1 MIKETSYLILIW
13 INTFLKVCRV
23 QRVCFGSSFY
33 QGLSAN
39 SWYRIFSASCV
50 WVCKTNHEKGW
61 VLQRERERELSK
73 VLNQLDLFGGSRRL
87 VSHFWGS
94 FCQNIMFLWCT
105 FTRMP
110 ALSLFCF
117 SCSHLVKIMIPTFDC
132 MLYFLSFL
140 CTSLHSVYSSGRT
153 FLLFPMFYYWHKQHM
168 RRHCGINSVSSCSQF
183 MWGKRRLLYTLK
195 GEAQSQQ
202 LSCILYSYKSEL
214 KM

>member
-1 MIKETSYLILIW
+1 MFVLVPASTKDYQPTAGIAFFQHHASEFVKQTMR
-13 INTFLKVCRV
+13 KVEFC
-23 QRVCFGSSFY
+23 
-33 QGLSAN
+33 
-39 SWYRIFSASCV
+39 
-50 WVCKTNHEKGW
+50 
-61 VLQRERERELSK
+61 RERERELSK
-73 VLNQLDLFGGSRRL
+73 VLNQLDLCGSSRRL

-140 CTSLHSVYSSGRT
+140 CTSLHSVYSSGCT

-214 KM
+214 KI

>member
-1 MIKETSYLILIW
+1 MFVLVPASTKDYQPTAGIAFFQHHASEFVKQTMR
-13 INTFLKVCRV
+13 KVEFC
-23 QRVCFGSSFY
+23 
-33 QGLSAN
+33 
-39 SWYRIFSASCV
+39 
-50 WVCKTNHEKGW
+50 
-61 VLQRERERELSK
+61 REREGELSK

-140 CTSLHSVYSSGRT
+140 CTSLHSVYSSGCT

>member
-1 MIKETSYLILIW
+1 MFVLVPASTKDYQPTAGIAFFQHHASEFVKQTMR
-13 INTFLKVCRV
+13 KVEFC
-23 QRVCFGSSFY
+23 
-33 QGLSAN
+33 
-39 SWYRIFSASCV
+39 
-50 WVCKTNHEKGW
+50 
-61 VLQRERERELSK
+61 REREGELSK
-73 VLNQLDLFGGSRRL
+73 VLNQLDLCGGSRRL

-132 MLYFLSFL
+132 MLYFLCFL

-202 LSCILYSYKSEL
+202 LSCILYSCKS
-214 KM
+214 

>member
-1 MIKETSYLILIW
+1 MFVLVPASTKDYQPTAGIAFFQHHASEFVKQTMR
-13 INTFLKVCRV
+13 KVEFC
-23 QRVCFGSSFY
+23 
-33 QGLSAN
+33 
-39 SWYRIFSASCV
+39 
-50 WVCKTNHEKGW
+50 
-61 VLQRERERELSK
+61 REREGELSK
-73 VLNQLDLFGGSRRL
+73 VLNQLDLCGGSRRL

-140 CTSLHSVYSSGRT
+140 CTSLHSVYSSGCT